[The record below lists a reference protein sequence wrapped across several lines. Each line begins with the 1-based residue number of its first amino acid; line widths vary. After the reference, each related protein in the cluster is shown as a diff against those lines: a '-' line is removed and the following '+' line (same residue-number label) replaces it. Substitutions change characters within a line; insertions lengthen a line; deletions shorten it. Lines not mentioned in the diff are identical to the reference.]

1 MALGRRVVFAA
12 ALGSLFYSG
21 VAPALGMG
29 DITLQSA
36 LNQPLNAEID
46 LLDVGDLSAQDIRV
60 ALASS
65 NDFARVGV
73 DRVAF
78 LQDLRFIPLIEGN
91 HSRIRVVSDKP
102 VREPYLNF
110 LVEIT
115 RANSRL
121 LREYTVL
128 LDPMPSQ
135 PVRVRESGVSEQP
148 IVEPPRAESPRFE
161 TPTEL
166 PSSSQGKLHR
176 VASGE
181 SLWMIANAY
190 TGNGSKG
197 DQSRL
202 MRDIHALNPDAFA
215 GGEAAHLKAGARLL
229 LPDTADV
236 PVTARAGSVRAKP
249 PLEVVVEP
257 EPAPVDS
264 MRLDDQLATLRQ
276 QFAEE
281 LASSRDE
288 NRQLRQML
296 TDMQYQLETVTS
308 QLAEQARS
316 QAGAS
321 SQVVGLVRPTEAA
334 QPPAV
339 DSVAV
344 SVAMAEPAS
353 PFTWQSWAMVG
364 GAVLMLVALCG
375 LWVARRH
382 KSKLTEPSMEAAACL
397 LRVPE
402 AVATATV
409 DMPRQPA
416 KAFVSETDVL
426 EAADLYLTYGRRD
439 EALDVLQR
447 GIERTPEQLDLRLRH
462 LGLLAESGET
472 EGYSRAADEYLQAG
486 GSKMQLDQL
495 QALHPALAATVAATI
510 PSTEMLDPDVTFV
523 LDDLSDATAHLVP
536 ETDEN
541 PRADGDQALTAQPLL
556 DAFDDVF
563 TLGSLPSLIG
573 DSAVFE
579 PGPTAEEIRQLE
591 PNPEHLVRLNQAA
604 AYIKQGDIES
614 ACVILETLAIE
625 GDEQQRQQVNE
636 LLAQIV

>member
-21 VAPALGMG
+21 VASALGMG

-236 PVTARAGSVRAKP
+236 PVTAGAGSVRAKP

-257 EPAPVDS
+257 EPVPVDS

-296 TDMQYQLETVTS
+296 TDMQYQLEAVTS
-308 QLAEQARS
+308 QLADQARS
-316 QAGAS
+316 QAS
-321 SQVVGLVRPTEAA
+321 VSPQVVGLVRPTEAA

-339 DSVAV
+339 ESVAV
-344 SVAMAEPAS
+344 PMADAAS
-353 PFTWQSWAMVG
+353 PFTWQSWVMVG

-426 EAADLYLTYGRRD
+426 EAADICLTYGRRD

-472 EGYSRAADEYLQAG
+472 EGYSRAAAEYLQAG

-495 QALHPALAATVAATI
+495 HALHPALAATVAATI

-536 ETDEN
+536 ESDEN

-573 DSAVFE
+573 DSAFFE

>member
-128 LDPMPSQ
+128 LDPLPSQ
-135 PVRVRESGVSEQP
+135 PVRVRESGVSEQS
-148 IVEPPRAESPRFE
+148 IVEPSRAESPRFE

-229 LPDTADV
+229 LPDSADV
-236 PVTARAGSVRAKP
+236 PVTASAGSVRAKP
-249 PLEVVVEP
+249 SLEVDVEP

-296 TDMQYQLETVTS
+296 TDMQHQLETVTS

-472 EGYSRAADEYLQAG
+472 EGYSRAAAEYLQAG

>member
-181 SLWMIANAY
+181 SLWIIANAY

-229 LPDTADV
+229 LPDSADV

-264 MRLDDQLATLRQ
+264 MRFDDQLATLRQ

-296 TDMQYQLETVTS
+296 TDMQHQLETVTS

-339 DSVAV
+339 ESVAV
-344 SVAMAEPAS
+344 SMADPAS

-364 GAVLMLVALCG
+364 GAVLMLVALSG
-375 LWVARRH
+375 LWVGRRH
-382 KSKLTEPSMEAAACL
+382 KSELTEPSTEAAARL
-397 LRVPE
+397 LPLAE
-402 AVATATV
+402 AIATATV

-426 EAADLYLTYGRRD
+426 EAADIYLTYGRRD

-447 GIERTPEQLDLRLRH
+447 GIERTPEQLDLRFRH

-472 EGYSRAADEYLQAG
+472 EGYSRAAAEYLQAG
-486 GSKMQLDQL
+486 GSQMQLDQL
-495 QALHPALAATVAATI
+495 QALRPALAATVAATI

-536 ETDEN
+536 ESDEN

-573 DSAVFE
+573 DSVVFE

>member
-115 RANSRL
+115 RVNSRL

-128 LDPMPSQ
+128 LDPLPSQ
-135 PVRVRESGVSEQP
+135 PVRVRETGVSQQS

-181 SLWMIANAY
+181 SLWMIANTY
-190 TGNGSKG
+190 TGNGRNG

-215 GGEAAHLKAGARLL
+215 GGEAAHLKAGAHLL

-236 PVTARAGSVRAKP
+236 PVTAGAGSVRAKP

-257 EPAPVDS
+257 ESVPVDS

-276 QFAEE
+276 QFAKE

-296 TDMQYQLETVTS
+296 TDMQHQLETVTS
-308 QLAEQARS
+308 QLAEQARP

-321 SQVVGLVRPTEAA
+321 PQVAGLVRPTEAA

-339 DSVAV
+339 ESVAV
-344 SVAMAEPAS
+344 SMVDPAS
-353 PFTWQSWAMVG
+353 PFTWRSWAMVG

-382 KSKLTEPSMEAAACL
+382 KSKLTEPSTEAAARL
-397 LRVPE
+397 LPLAE

-426 EAADLYLTYGRRD
+426 EAADIYLTYGRRD

-462 LGLLAESGET
+462 LGLLAESGEA
-472 EGYSRAADEYLQAG
+472 EGYSRAAAEYLQAG

-495 QALHPALAATVAATI
+495 HALHPALAATVAATI

-523 LDDLSDATAHLVP
+523 LDDLSDATAHLAP

-541 PRADGDQALTAQPLL
+541 ARADGDQALTAQPLL

-604 AYIKQGDIES
+604 AYIKQGDIDS